1 MPSLGWAA
9 VGAGAGV
16 DWAGGG
22 VTASDVKTSWLGSGA
37 RVGPSGD
44 VGGGSAEGW
53 PDGST
58 LDRGGGDSVWPT
70 GEQPVM
76 LPKVSA
82 RRRKA
87 HTAHSDAPNAAKVFN
102 RSLMEIPP
110 IYFLIPG
117 YIENALEC

>member
-1 MPSLGWAA
+1 MFPGVPSLGWAA

-37 RVGPSGD
+37 RVGPSGG
-44 VGGGSAEGW
+44 VGGSAEGW

-76 LPKVSA
+76 LPRVNA

-87 HTAHSDAPNAAKVFN
+87 HTAHSDVKKAAKTENRFLMKIPHFVF
-102 RSLMEIPP
+102 L
-110 IYFLIPG
+110 
-117 YIENALEC
+117 